1 MTSSAKR
8 LDPWAAILAVTTLLF
23 PPLAAI
29 GMHWIGPWPIVGG
42 LILVLLLRVILPS
55 AAPMPLAMTLCLLL
69 VAGCELLVSLWD
81 PELAARLYPV
91 FMNLTM
97 LLAFVVTL
105 WSPPSMIERFARIAE
120 PDLDAHG
127 VAYTRKV
134 TWAWIVF
141 FVVNGSIAL
150 WMALYGSWVQ
160 WGAYNGGISYLLAG
174 TLMAVEYLVRRKVR
188 ARKSTT

>member
-8 LDPWAAILAVTTLLF
+8 LDPWAAILAATTLLF

-42 LILVLLLRVILPS
+42 LILILMLRVVVPS
-55 AAPMPLAMTLCLLL
+55 ATPMPVAMTFCLIA
-69 VAGCELLVSLWD
+69 VAGGELLVGFWD

-91 FMNLTM
+91 FMNVTM
-97 LLAFVVTL
+97 LLAFAITL
-105 WSPPSMIERFARIAE
+105 WNPPSMIERFARIAE
-120 PDLDAHG
+120 PELDAHG

-134 TWAWIVF
+134 TWLWMAF
-141 FVVNGSIAL
+141 FVVNGCIAL
-150 WMALYGSWVQ
+150 WTALHGSWLQ

-174 TLMAVEYLVRRKVR
+174 TLMAGEYLVRRRVR
-188 ARKSTT
+188 ARKPVP